1 MAVKLVSPFNSVFF
15 YQHLVHPAQR
25 NSVDLRHLEESTMR
39 SVIPFFAQAVTFRP
53 QDWTTAEQIHHQ
65 FDHEGYRSSFLTSL
79 VSYAMALHDILFL
92 WRRRVMGS
100 QIRSLHI
107 RSMERLYPLSPF
119 QRAVY
124 HRSQSDSTPKI
135 F

>member
-1 MAVKLVSPFNSVFF
+1 
-15 YQHLVHPAQR
+15 
-25 NSVDLRHLEESTMR
+25 MR

-100 QIRSLHI
+100 QIRSLHT
-107 RSMERLYPLSPF
+107 RSMNDCTLSLLSRGRSTIVDSLT
-119 QRAVY
+119 QRQRFFNQAANNVGFA
-124 HRSQSDSTPKI
+124 SGDFSW
-135 F
+135 